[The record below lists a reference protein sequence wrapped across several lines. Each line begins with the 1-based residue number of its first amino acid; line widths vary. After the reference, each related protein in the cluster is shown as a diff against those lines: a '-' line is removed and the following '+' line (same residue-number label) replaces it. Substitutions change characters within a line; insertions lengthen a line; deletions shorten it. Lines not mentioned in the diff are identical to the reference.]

1 MRVAEEINI
10 RPARPAELLAVGVCG
25 CERRHVPILSG
36 RPIKYMQLYVCMTMR
51 SSEEDANV
59 VRGAFPAADASAAE
73 RDRPGVIATPPL
85 IYIVGLAIGFGLE
98 ALLPSA
104 SLPGALAWS
113 LGSGLLIAGLALAA
127 SFFNAFRG
135 ARTPVDVRKPTT
147 AIVTT
152 GPYRLSRNPGYLSLA
167 LIYVGVTVLTGAL
180 WALVPLVPTLVLVDR
195 GVIAREERYLERKF
209 GDEYLRYKA
218 RTRRWL

>member
-1 MRVAEEINI
+1 MSLE
-10 RPARPAELLAVGVCG
+10 
-25 CERRHVPILSG
+25 
-36 RPIKYMQLYVCMTMR
+36 
-51 SSEEDANV
+51 
-59 VRGAFPAADASAAE
+59 GALPAANNAAAAE
-73 RDRPGVIATPPL
+73 RDRPGVIAPPPL
-85 IYIVGLAIGFGLE
+85 IYMVGLAIGFGSE

-104 SLPGALAWS
+104 SLPAALAWS
-113 LGSGLLIAGLALAA
+113 LGGALLLAGLVLAV
-127 SFFNAFRG
+127 SFFNAFRR

-152 GPYRLSRNPGYLSLA
+152 GPYRLSRNPAYLSLA
-167 LIYVGVTVLTGAL
+167 LIYVGITVLTGAL
-180 WALVPLVPTLVLVDR
+180 WALAPLVPTLILVDR